1 MAGVGTGRET
11 ARHWRHPG
19 VAGVDL
25 LHARYVSHRYAKH
38 THDAYAIALVRD
50 GVEEWWHRGG
60 TERAGA
66 GGIALVNA
74 DTVHTGHAGVPE
86 GWAYRVLYPS
96 VPVLRDVAD
105 ELGLPPGTP
114 WFTQSVVDDPA
125 LARLLLAAHRA
136 AESDNALAAG
146 SLTRELF
153 GHLLTRYAGRRP
165 SLPHVPGGAAA
176 LAERARDVLHQQ
188 LADPPSLAELA
199 DRLGTGQ
206 FTLLRAFRS
215 RYGLPPHAYLTQ
227 QRVRTARTLLDAGLA
242 PADAAG
248 RVGFVDQ
255 AHLSRHFR
263 RILGVPPGAY
273 RRERTP
279 DTA

>member
-1 MAGVGTGRET
+1 MGTGRET

-19 VAGVDL
+19 VPGVDL

-50 GVEEWWHRGG
+50 GVEEWWYRGG
-60 TERAGA
+60 TVRAGA
-66 GGIALVNA
+66 GGIGLVNP

-96 VPVLRDVAD
+96 VPALREVAD

-114 WFTQSVVDDPA
+114 WFAEPVVDNPA

-136 AESDNALAAG
+136 AESGDALAAG

-165 SLPHVPGGAAA
+165 SLPRVPGGGAA
-176 LAERARDVLHQQ
+176 LAERARDVLHHQ

-206 FTLLRAFRS
+206 FTLLRAFRA

-227 QRVRTARTLLDAGLA
+227 QRVRAARTLLDAGLA

>member
-1 MAGVGTGRET
+1 MTCVGTARET

-19 VAGVDL
+19 VPGVDL

-50 GVEEWWHRGG
+50 GVEEWWYRGG

-66 GGIALVNA
+66 GGIGLVNA

-96 VPVLRDVAD
+96 VPVLREVAD

-114 WFTQSVVDDPA
+114 WFPEPVVDDPA

-136 AESDNALAAG
+136 AESGDGLAAG
-146 SLTRELF
+146 TLTRELF
-153 GHLLTRYAGRRP
+153 GGLLTRYAGRRP
-165 SLPHVPGGAAA
+165 SPPRVRGGGAA
-176 LAERARDVLHQQ
+176 LADRARDVLHHR

-199 DRLGTGQ
+199 ERLGTGQ
-206 FTLLRAFRS
+206 FALLRAFRA

-227 QRVRTARTLLDAGLA
+227 QRVRAARALLDAGLA

-273 RRERTP
+273 RRER
-279 DTA
+279 AGR